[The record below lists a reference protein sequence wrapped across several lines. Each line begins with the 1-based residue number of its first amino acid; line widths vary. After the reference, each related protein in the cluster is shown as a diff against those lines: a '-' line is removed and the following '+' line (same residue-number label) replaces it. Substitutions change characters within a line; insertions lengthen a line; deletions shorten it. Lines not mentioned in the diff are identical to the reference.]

1 MFGLESLEVLFVI
14 WAFLFQA
21 VLIVH
26 FSLRK
31 WAFDRYTLKFGWIVY
46 AMSIPAVVL
55 SLILLVEGM
64 TWSLWV
70 GGFIYLVW
78 AVYGYTVEYVKRTQ
92 WRNPIR
98 WPIFGPYVFLYLAT
112 IMFYWWPLGLVS
124 RPLWYVY
131 AVLFVI
137 STMLNVTSYRGS
149 NEEPQSFVLYRRK
162 GAHE

>member
-1 MFGLESLEVLFVI
+1 MAGRDGLEVLFVI

-21 VLIVH
+21 ILIAH

-31 WAFDRYTLKFGWIVY
+31 WAFDRYTRRFGWLVY
-46 AMSIPAVVL
+46 AMSIPAVFV
-55 SLILLVEGM
+55 SLILLAGGM
-64 TWSLWV
+64 TWSLWI
-70 GGFIYLVW
+70 GGFVYLVW
-78 AVYGYTVEYVKRTQ
+78 AVYGYWVEYVRRIQ

-112 IMFYWWPLGLVS
+112 IMFYWWPLGNIG

-137 STMLNVTSYRGS
+137 STALNTTSHRDSQDLGKL
-149 NEEPQSFVLYRRK
+149 Q
-162 GAHE
+162 

>member
-1 MFGLESLEVLFVI
+1 MFGLESLEVLCVI

-26 FSLRK
+26 FSLRR
-31 WAFDRYTLKFGWIVY
+31 WAFDRYILKFGWIVY
-46 AMSIPAVVL
+46 AMSIPAVVVSL
-55 SLILLVEGM
+55 SLPLGDK
-64 TWSLWV
+64 TWSLWM

-78 AVYGYTVEYVKRTQ
+78 AVYGYSVEYVKTIQ

-112 IMFYWWPLGLVS
+112 IMFYWWPLGLIS

-137 STMLNVTSYRGS
+137 STTLNVTSHRGS
-149 NEEPQSFVLYRRK
+149 KDHSQL
-162 GAHE
+162 G

>member
-1 MFGLESLEVLFVI
+1 LFVT

-26 FSLRK
+26 FSLRR
-31 WAFDRYTLKFGWIVY
+31 WAFDRYILKFGWIVY
-46 AMSIPAVVL
+46 AMSIPAIVV
-55 SLILLVEGM
+55 SLFLLLGDK
-64 TWSLWV
+64 TWSLWM

-78 AVYGYTVEYVKRTQ
+78 AVYGYSVEYVKRIQ

-112 IMFYWWPLGLVS
+112 IMFYWWPLGLIS

-131 AVLFVI
+131 AVLFII
-137 STMLNVTSYRGS
+137 STTLNVTSHKGS
-149 NEEPQSFVLYRRK
+149 KDRSQS
-162 GAHE
+162 A

>member
-46 AMSIPAVVL
+46 AMSIPAVVV
-55 SLILLVEGM
+55 SLLLLLGGK
-64 TWSLWV
+64 TWSLWM

-78 AVYGYTVEYVKRTQ
+78 AVYGYAVEYVKRIQ

-131 AVLFVI
+131 AVLFII
-137 STMLNVTSYRGS
+137 STTLNVTSH
-149 NEEPQSFVLYRRK
+149 K
-162 GAHE
+162 GKRL

>member
-26 FSLRK
+26 FALRR
-31 WAFDRYTLKFGWIVY
+31 WAFDRYTLRFGWIVY
-46 AMSIPAVVL
+46 AMSIPAVVV
-55 SLILLVEGM
+55 SLILLVEGT

-78 AVYGYTVEYVKRTQ
+78 AVYGYTVEYVKRIQ

-131 AVLFVI
+131 AVLFII
-137 STMLNVTSYRGS
+137 STTLNVTSHKGS
-149 NEEPQSFVLYRRK
+149 KDGSQ
-162 GAHE
+162 AA

>member
-1 MFGLESLEVLFVI
+1 MFGLESLKVLYVV
-14 WAFLFQA
+14 WAFLFQV

-31 WAFDRYTLKFGWIVY
+31 WAFDRYIRRFGWIVY
-46 AMSIPAVVL
+46 AMSIPAVVV
-55 SLILLVEGM
+55 SLILLVGGM
-64 TWSLWV
+64 TWSLWT

-78 AVYGYTVEYVKRTQ
+78 AVYGYSIEYVKRVR

-112 IMFYWWPLGLVS
+112 IMFYWWPLGNIG
-124 RPLWYVY
+124 RPLWVVY

-137 STMLNVTSYRGS
+137 STTLNVTSHRGS
-149 NEEPQSFVLYRRK
+149 KEHSQ
-162 GAHE
+162 